1 MKHLPSGTKYLF
13 LVAVSILWIFAVY
26 LLFYRTQKP
35 FTVETFLAFAD
46 SLLNIALALFIFL
59 LGAALGQMLLR
70 GLSFT
75 SPGEGLVFAAG
86 IGLGILSL
94 FTLGLG
100 LLGLLYPWLF
110 YALSLGLALL
120 LLPQIL
126 SLLKRVTQLRLPS
139 RPPLLIGLYL
149 AATLSLSFLLA
160 LAPPISFDALL
171 YHLVGPKLYIQEHRI
186 WAVDNFPLYF
196 PSLVEMLFT
205 FGMLLKGDIVAK
217 LIHYL
222 YGLLAGAAIFLLA
235 KRYLSSKAGWWSL
248 ALVWSMPMVWV
259 VMGWAY
265 ADLGLV
271 LYELLAFFALLNWL
285 GSKEGKWL
293 LLSGALSGF
302 AMGVKYTA
310 FVVPLSLAFIILYQ
324 GVKRRQRASSLLRS
338 LFLFA
343 LLALLLASPW
353 YLRNLYL
360 VGNPFYPLIFGGKYW
375 DHFLATWWEQAGS
388 GLGLSWRII
397 ALPLT
402 VTLGTQ
408 DETFYDG
415 RTGPLIL
422 ALLPLLF
429 LARLTPRGEKRTVVN
444 YLLFLFLA
452 QFVFW
457 TWGVVRSQ
465 SLFQARLLLPGLVF
479 LCIALAQSIEG
490 SDFSWP
496 QFSLARFV
504 TAVVVLALSLN
515 LVTQTMEFL
524 ANNPLLHLAG
534 LQRRE
539 KYLENNLGDHYRA
552 MNYINE
558 NLPDSAK
565 IQFLWEPR
573 TYYCQR
579 EARPDA
585 ILGSFKHLVF
595 LEGKAEG
602 IVGHWQEAGIT
613 HVLFRKSALDFLMS
627 NPEDRRFVLSGGDQR
642 IWEELVRDHFDP
654 LHQDERGSYILYQLR
669 E

>member
-1 MKHLPSGTKYLF
+1 MQRHKAALPTLLS
-13 LVAVSILWIFAVY
+13 VLWIFLVY
-26 LLFYRTQKP
+26 LLFYSTQKP

-46 SLLNIALALFIFL
+46 SLLNVALALFILL
-59 LGAALGQMLLR
+59 LGTALGQRLLK
-70 GLSFT
+70 GLSFA
-75 SPGEGLVFAAG
+75 SPGEELVFAAG

-94 FTLGLG
+94 STLGLG

-126 SLLKRVTQLRLPS
+126 SLLKRVIQLHVPS
-139 RPPLLIGLYL
+139 RPPLFIGLYL
-149 AATLSLSFLLA
+149 VATLSLSFLLA

-205 FGMLLKGDIVAK
+205 WGMLLKGDIVAK

-222 YGLLAGAAIFLLA
+222 YGLLAGAAVFLLA
-235 KRYLSSKAGWWSL
+235 KRYLSSKVGWWSL
-248 ALVWSMPMVWV
+248 ALAWSMPMVWV

-302 AMGVKYTA
+302 AMGVKYTG
-310 FVVPLSLAFIILYQ
+310 FVAPLSLALLILYQ
-324 GVKRRQRASSLLRS
+324 GVRGHQRASSLLRS
-338 LFLFA
+338 LFLFT
-343 LLALLLASPW
+343 LLALLVASPW

-360 VGNPFYPLIFGGKYW
+360 VGNPFYPFIFGGKHW
-375 DHFLATWWEQAGS
+375 DHFLSRWYEQPGT

-397 ALPLT
+397 VLPLT

-422 ALLPLLF
+422 ALFPLLF
-429 LARLTPRGEKRTVVN
+429 LARLTPRDEKRTVVN

-479 LCIALAQSIEG
+479 LGIALAQSIEE

-504 TAVVVLALSLN
+504 TAVVTLALTFN

-524 ANNPLLHLAG
+524 ANNPLLYLAG

-552 MNYINE
+552 MNYVNE

-595 LEGKAEG
+595 LEGEVEG
-602 IVGHWQEAGIT
+602 IVDHWREAGIT

-627 NPEDRRFVLSGGDQR
+627 DPEDRRFALSEGDQR

-654 LHQDERGSYILYQLR
+654 LYQDERDSYILYRLR

>member
-422 ALLPLLF
+422 ALLPLLV

>member
-1 MKHLPSGTKYLF
+1 VSKRRSAI
-13 LVAVSILWIFAVY
+13 LVGVSVFWIFLVY

-46 SLLNIALALFIFL
+46 TLLNIALALFILL
-59 LGAALGQMLLR
+59 LGTAMGQRLLR
-70 GLSFT
+70 SLSFA
-75 SPGEGLVFAAG
+75 SPGEGFIFTAG
-86 IGLGILSL
+86 IGLGTLSL

-100 LLGLLYPWLF
+100 LLGLLYPWLL
-110 YALSLGLALL
+110 YALSLGLALFL
-120 LLPQIL
+120 FPQIL
-126 SLLKRVTQLRLPS
+126 SLVKRVTQLRLPS
-139 RPPLLIGLYL
+139 RPPLFIGLYL
-149 AATLSLSFLLA
+149 VATLSLSFLLA

-171 YHLVGPKLYIQEHRI
+171 YHLTGPKLYIQEHRI
-186 WAVDNFPLYF
+186 VIFDAPQSNF
-196 PSLVEMLFT
+196 PSLIQMLFT
-205 FGMLLKGDIVAK
+205 WGMLLKGDIVAK

-222 YGLLAGAAIFLLA
+222 YSLLGGAAIFLLT
-235 KRYLSSKAGWWSL
+235 KRYLSSKVGWWSL
-248 ALVWSMPMVWV
+248 ALVWSMPMIWV

-265 ADLGLV
+265 TDLGLL
-271 LYELLAFFALLNWL
+271 LYELLALFALLNWL
-285 GSKEGKWL
+285 GSKERKWL
-293 LLSGALSGF
+293 LLSGALSGL
-302 AMGVKYTA
+302 AMGVKYTS
-310 FVVPLSLAFIILYQ
+310 FVAPLSLALLILYQ
-324 GVKRRQRASSLLRS
+324 GIRERQRASSLLRS

-343 LLALLLASPW
+343 LLALLVASPW

-360 VGNPFYPLIFGGKYW
+360 VGNPFYPFVFGGKHW

-408 DETFYDG
+408 DESFYDG

-444 YLLFLFLA
+444 YLTFLFLA

-479 LCIALAQSIEG
+479 LGIALAQSIER

-504 TAVVVLALSLN
+504 TALVVLALSLN

-524 ANNPLLHLAG
+524 ANNPLLYLAG

-585 ILGSFKHLVF
+585 ILGAFKHLVF
-595 LEGKAEG
+595 LEEETEG
-602 IVGHWQEAGIT
+602 ILEHWREAGIT

-627 NPEDRRFVLSGGDQR
+627 DPEDRRFALSEGDQR

-654 LHQDERGSYILYQLR
+654 LYRDERGSYILYQLR